1 MTYRLKRACGALLC
15 TAIAVITLQSP
26 SHAIPQDV
34 DSVLPEIIIN
44 NTCEDNR
51 KPTKISITFENG
63 DEQNLHLAKQMEL
76 IMAHSGYS
84 KDVTRSLYRAY
95 LKTGVDFKLLVL
107 KAIME
112 SDYGRFN
119 VASNSSARGVFQYIE
134 STWMVLMH
142 RYGDKI
148 GYGHYA
154 KAIHYNPKT
163 KTATLKGAAKHLRH
177 EILALR
183 HNPEAS
189 ALIKSYQILEETDV
203 IQGYKRGKKVT
214 ATDHYIAHMLG
225 LYVMKD
231 FYKLIK
237 GKSSI
242 APARLST
249 NPHMREAARTNKAF
263 FFKGQR
269 ALSAQESYLRF
280 DVRVKA
286 QFKKIDE
293 MSKTNAQ
300 IIPVSFKPTTC
311 LTHTKAPEA
320 MTLPALLINLR

>member
-1 MTYRLKRACGALLC
+1 MTYRLKQACRVLLC
-15 TAIAVITLQSP
+15 TAIATITLQSP
-26 SHAIPQDV
+26 SFAIPQDV
-34 DSVLPEIIIN
+34 DSVLPEIIVN
-44 NTCEDNR
+44 NTCED
-51 KPTKISITFENG
+51 KHDSTKIGITFEND

-119 VASNSSARGVFQYIE
+119 VASNSTARGVFQYIE

-163 KTATLKGAAKHLRH
+163 KTAALKGAAKHLRH

-189 ALIKSYQILEETDV
+189 ALIKSYQIMEETDV

-231 FYKLIK
+231 FYELVER
-237 GKSSI
+237 KSAI

-249 NPHMREAARTNKAF
+249 NAHMREAAKTNKAF
-263 FFKGQR
+263 FYKGQR
-269 ALSAQESYLRF
+269 ALSAQESYRRF
-280 DVRVKA
+280 DRRVKA
-286 QFKKIDE
+286 QFKKIGE

-300 IIPVSFKPTTC
+300 IIHVDFKPKTC
-311 LTHTKAPEA
+311 ASHTKTPKA
-320 MTLPALLINLR
+320 MTLPTLMINFR